1 MVAVSSA
8 TDPERTFTGAALLL
22 ANPFGLG
29 ALATHS
35 RLARAIICAVMQP

>member
-1 MVAVSSA
+1 LSFGFR
-8 TDPERTFTGAALLL
+8 PERTFIGAALLL

-35 RLARAIICAVMQP
+35 RLARAIICAVMQS